1 MFVVNAVMSVATFA
15 LLVGAS
21 APSIG
26 DLRNMVVMPR
36 SAGRRTQEQRR
47 AETERR
53 VIDAAMELIAQRG
66 SRAVTLAEVG
76 EAAGYS
82 RGIVHHH
89 FGNRAG
95 LLDAVMR
102 DAQRFDVPSY
112 DGNALEQLVGM
123 TEAYLLNIADRA
135 PSSRAFLQLWGE
147 AIAVDP
153 VLTPLFEQRD
163 ADFRAVMADRIRA
176 GIADGSMRRDIDPAS
191 AAVLLVGL
199 LRGCGLQLVAT
210 PPVSDVPGLI
220 VEAKR
225 SVAGAFRPTSA
236 GAEAVDT

>member
-1 MFVVNAVMSVATFA
+1 
-15 LLVGAS
+15 
-21 APSIG
+21 
-26 DLRNMVVMPR
+26 
-36 SAGRRTQEQRR
+36 
-47 AETERR
+47 
-53 VIDAAMELIAQRG
+53 MELIALRG

-102 DAQRFDVPSY
+102 DAQRFEVPSY
-112 DGNALEQLVGM
+112 EGNALEQIVGM
-123 TEAYLLNIADRA
+123 TEAYLRNIADRS

-163 ADFRAVMADRIRA
+163 ADLRASMAERIRA
-176 GIADGSMRRDIDPAS
+176 GVADGSVRSDIDPAS

-199 LRGCGLQLVAT
+199 LRGCGLQFVAT
-210 PPVSDVPGLI
+210 PPVSDLPGLI
-220 VEAKR
+220 VETKR
-225 SVAGAFRPTSA
+225 SVAAAFRPTSA
-236 GAEAVDT
+236 RPEAENTGNHV